1 MNNAT
6 KIEIIMDK
14 LSKERQNHIN
24 ALIEGAINKI
34 KNNSNQNTTYN
45 LEITERFDKEEPFQF
60 VWLSLSFSIQNL
72 GFAIPTPNGMAN
84 AIGTNLVIT
93 DIEIYPQSDI
103 DGWLDH
109 VKRIKEQEAT
119 NLLKEAEVKN
129 NASNNKNI
137 DNQVEVDTD
146 DEDDRMDEQKAV
158 EELEWLFTPLFSSPF
173 PKEYSTD
180 EYIKIFQRYSSIFA
194 NRIISG
200 FINIQ
205 DEPIQS
211 IKNKID
217 EALIMLTSEFDKCD
231 FTKFSKEQLEQLG
244 FVNWRN
250 KTLMIP
256 IWAYPIILKNNNG
269 LIVIDVQGEEWV
281 IGKEYIF
288 TEDKNGAMMVG
299 IPFKKVKSEVFD
311 STIDTYEIIAEYKRN

>member
-1 MNNAT
+1 MNNDT
-6 KIEIIMDK
+6 KVELAMNN
-14 LSKERQNHIN
+14 LSTDRRNHIN
-24 ALIEGAINKI
+24 ALIQGAINKI
-34 KNNSNQNTTYN
+34 QNNPNQNLTYN
-45 LEITERFDKEEPFQF
+45 IELTERFDKEEPYQF
-60 VWLSLSFSIQNL
+60 VWLSLSFSVQNL
-72 GFAIPTPNGMAN
+72 GFSIPTPNGLVN
-84 AIGTNLVIT
+84 AIQANLTIT
-93 DIEIYPQSDI
+93 DMEIFSQSNI

-109 VKRIKEQEAT
+109 TERIKESQAT
-119 NLLKEAEVKN
+119 DLLKQEEDKN
-129 NASNNKNI
+129 NSNNVKI
-137 DNQVEVDTD
+137 MDNQNKVDTND
-146 DEDDRMDEQKAV
+146 DDDRIEEQKAI

-173 PKEYSTD
+173 PKEHSTD
-180 EYIKIFQRYSSIFA
+180 EYMKIFQRYSSIFA

-231 FTKFSKEQLEQLG
+231 FTKFSKEELEQLG

-256 IWAYPIILKNNNG
+256 IWAYPIILKNNIG
-269 LIVIDVQGEEWV
+269 LIVLDLQGEEWV

-299 IPFKKVKSEVFD
+299 IPFKKNSD
-311 STIDTYEIIAEYKRN
+311 SFEIISNYKYNC

>member
-1 MNNAT
+1 MNNDT
-6 KIEIIMDK
+6 KVELAMNN
-14 LSKERQNHIN
+14 LSTDRRNHIN
-24 ALIEGAINKI
+24 ALIQGAINKI
-34 KNNSNQNTTYN
+34 QNNPNQNLTYN
-45 LEITERFDKEEPFQF
+45 IELTERFDKEEPYQF
-60 VWLSLSFSIQNL
+60 VWLSLSFSVQNL
-72 GFAIPTPNGMAN
+72 GFSIPTPNGLVN
-84 AIGTNLVIT
+84 AIQANLTIT
-93 DIEIYPQSDI
+93 DMEIFSQSNI

-119 NLLKEAEVKN
+119 NLLKQGEIKN
-129 NASNNKNI
+129 NVSDNKKV
-137 DNQVEVDTD
+137 DNQVEVDTND
-146 DEDDRMDEQKAV
+146 DDDRIEEQKAI

-173 PKEYSTD
+173 PKEYSTE
-180 EYIKIFQRYSSIFA
+180 EYMKIFQRYSSIFA

-256 IWAYPIILKNNNG
+256 IWAYPIVLKNNKG
-269 LIVIDVQGEEWV
+269 LILHDIKGEEWFV
-281 IGKEYIF
+281 GKDYIF
-288 TEDKNGAMMVG
+288 TEDKNGVMMVG
-299 IPFKKVKSEVFD
+299 IPFKKTSD
-311 STIDTYEIIAEYKRN
+311 SFEIISNYKYNC